1 MTMPNS
7 SIKET
12 ISRIEERL
20 KANEGLSAGKRA
32 ELLSLVADLRKEV
45 NALAETHGE
54 DAHSIAAFTETSVR
68 EATRT
73 EKNPELL
80 EMSVSAMKLSARRF
94 EISHPA
100 MVGLINA
107 IGQTL
112 WKIGI

>member
-1 MTMPNS
+1 MNQPTIN
-7 SIKET
+7 ET

-20 KANEGLSAGKRA
+20 ATNEGISAEKRA
-32 ELLSLVADLRKEV
+32 ELLSLIAELKGEVAS
-45 NALAETHGE
+45 LAKTHAE

-73 EKNPELL
+73 ERNPELL
-80 EMSVSAMKLSARRF
+80 EMSVGAMKLSARQF
-94 EISHPA
+94 EVSHPTL
-100 MVGLINA
+100 VGLINA

>member
-1 MTMPNS
+1 MTQPT
-7 SIKET
+7 IKET

-20 KANEGLSAGKRA
+20 KSNEGLNADQRA
-32 ELLSLVADLRKEV
+32 ELLTLVAELKNEV
-45 NALAETHGE
+45 ASLAETHTE

-68 EATRT
+68 EAMRT

-80 EMSVSAMKLSARRF
+80 ELSVGAMKLSARRF
-94 EISHPA
+94 EASHPTL
-100 MVGLINA
+100 VGLINA